1 MSGRDAFSL
10 TQLVLVF
17 SHTGFFA
24 YHAVPTNF
32 DALAA
37 FRCHIMVLW
46 MRGECPVMGIPTA
59 IVGTITAYR
68 THRSR
73 DRLAVGCSCQPQ
85 PPRSSPAD
93 DNGELTPALAS
104 LFQGVPDRGMA
115 HHYSGI
121 LVSSTPTVFKPSASR
136 TWKHGRSPMRHQ
148 KCFETRNSR

>member
-1 MSGRDAFSL
+1 MYDPIPSQGQWLR
-10 TQLVLVF
+10 QV
-17 SHTGFFA
+17 TGFFA

-46 MRGECPVMGIPTA
+46 MRGGCPGMDIPTA

-93 DNGELTPALAS
+93 NGNLTPALAS
-104 LFQGVPDRGMA
+104 LFQGAPDRGMA
-115 HHYSGI
+115 HHYSGFSELDPDGI
-121 LVSSTPTVFKPSASR
+121 QTERFAHLEAR
-136 TWKHGRSPMRHQ
+136 TLTNAPPKVL
-148 KCFETRNSR
+148 